1 VKWARL
7 ERGRSPRANRPRSRL
22 ASTESTPPPYEP
34 NRSLTVKL
42 IKSKYGLNL
51 GRVPTATDS
60 LREHGLHVTPQR
72 LAVLA
77 AVEECPHATADQVL
91 ESVRANIGSISRQSV
106 YDSLTTLSEAGI
118 LRRVQP
124 AGSATRYESRAGD
137 NHHHIV
143 CRSCG
148 ELADVDCAVG
158 DTPCLTASND
168 QGFAIDEA
176 EVVYWGQCPT
186 CSTEQSTSLT

>member
-1 VKWARL
+1 MQSGPDA
-7 ERGRSPRANRPRSRL
+7 
-22 ASTESTPPPYEP
+22 
-34 NRSLTVKL
+34 
-42 IKSKYGLNL
+42 
-51 GRVPTATDS
+51 
-60 LREHGLHVTPQR
+60 LREHGLNVTPQR

-77 AVEECPHATADQVL
+77 AVDEYPHATADHVL
-91 ESVRANIGSISRQSV
+91 ESVRASIGSISRQSV

-124 AGSATRYESRAGD
+124 AGSATRYETRAGD
-137 NHHHIV
+137 NHHHVV

-176 EVVYWGQCPT
+176 EVVYWGH
-186 CSTEQSTSLT
+186 CSNCREQTTTSHS

>member
-1 VKWARL
+1 MQSGPDA
-7 ERGRSPRANRPRSRL
+7 
-22 ASTESTPPPYEP
+22 
-34 NRSLTVKL
+34 
-42 IKSKYGLNL
+42 
-51 GRVPTATDS
+51 
-60 LREHGLHVTPQR
+60 LREHGLNVTPQR

-77 AVEECPHATADQVL
+77 AVDEYPHATADHVL
-91 ESVRANIGSISRQSV
+91 ESVRASIGSISRQSV

-124 AGSATRYESRAGD
+124 AGSATRYETRAGD
-137 NHHHIV
+137 NHHHVV

-176 EVVYWGQCPT
+176 EVVYWGH
-186 CSTEQSTSLT
+186 CSNCREQITTSHS

>member
-1 VKWARL
+1 MRQ
-7 ERGRSPRANRPRSRL
+7 
-22 ASTESTPPPYEP
+22 
-34 NRSLTVKL
+34 
-42 IKSKYGLNL
+42 
-51 GRVPTATDS
+51 
-60 LREHGLHVTPQR
+60 HGLHVTPQR

-91 ESVRANIGSISRQSV
+91 ETVRASIGSISRQSV

-124 AGSATRYESRAGD
+124 AGSATRYETRAGD
-137 NHHHIV
+137 NHHHVV

-148 ELADVDCAVG
+148 DLADVDCAVG

-186 CSTEQSTSLT
+186 CSTEQPTSLT

>member
-1 VKWARL
+1 M
-7 ERGRSPRANRPRSRL
+7 
-22 ASTESTPPPYEP
+22 
-34 NRSLTVKL
+34 
-42 IKSKYGLNL
+42 
-51 GRVPTATDS
+51 
-60 LREHGLHVTPQR
+60 
-72 LAVLA
+72 LA

-91 ESVRANIGSISRQSV
+91 ETVRASIGSISRQSV

-124 AGSATRYESRAGD
+124 AGSATRYETRAGD
-137 NHHHIV
+137 NHHHVV

-148 ELADVDCAVG
+148 DLADVDCAVG

-186 CSTEQSTSLT
+186 CSTEQPTSLT